1 MRLTLDDGF
10 LLKRMIKAEGDFM
23 ARAVY
28 EDGKNEKSST
38 KKVYLQEIK
47 RPGLD
52 TTGLAQAP

>member
-10 LLKRMIKAEGDFM
+10 LLKRMIKEEGDFM

-28 EDGKNEKSST
+28 EDGKNEKCST
-38 KKVYLQEIK
+38 KKVYLQETR